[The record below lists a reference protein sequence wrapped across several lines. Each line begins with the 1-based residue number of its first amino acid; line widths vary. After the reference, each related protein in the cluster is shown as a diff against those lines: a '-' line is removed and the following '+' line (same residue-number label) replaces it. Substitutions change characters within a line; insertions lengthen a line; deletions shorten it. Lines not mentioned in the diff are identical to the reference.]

1 MGLPQSVSPTHPT
14 DINDY
19 AQMPRFNT
27 PRPSF
32 LARGPSL
39 EHLVLDPRAR
49 SDMRRALGR
58 ACRSL
63 STQPIAGGSVGKS
76 SVAGAR
82 GMAGSSKITRIQE
95 SFFEPVR
102 QH

>member
-1 MGLPQSVSPTHPT
+1 MGFHPPQDLHSSRE
-14 DINDY
+14 D
-19 AQMPRFNT
+19 
-27 PRPSF
+27 
-32 LARGPSL
+32 LL

-63 STQPIAGGSVGKS
+63 SAQPVARGPVGMS